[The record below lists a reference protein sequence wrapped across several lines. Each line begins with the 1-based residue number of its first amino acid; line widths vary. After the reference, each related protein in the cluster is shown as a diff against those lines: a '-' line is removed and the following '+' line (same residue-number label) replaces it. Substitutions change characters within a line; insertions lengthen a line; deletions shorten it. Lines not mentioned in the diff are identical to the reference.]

1 MVFESDSPDAWE
13 KGYSGSTAMTT
24 LVRSLLPTFCTVSV
38 SSTTSPGLAGL
49 GLWLITLMYTPLAVL
64 APLDSAADAE
74 VADSIKNNI
83 KIRIFF
89 IYITLSL

>member
-1 MVFESDSPDAWE
+1 
-13 KGYSGSTAMTT
+13 
-24 LVRSLLPTFCTVSV
+24 
-38 SSTTSPGLAGL
+38 
-49 GLWLITLMYTPLAVL
+49 MYTPLAVL